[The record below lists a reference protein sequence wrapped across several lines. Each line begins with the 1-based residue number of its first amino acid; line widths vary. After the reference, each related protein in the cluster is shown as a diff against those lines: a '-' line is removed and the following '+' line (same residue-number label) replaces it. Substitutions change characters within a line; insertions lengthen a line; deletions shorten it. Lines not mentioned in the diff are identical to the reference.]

1 MKRSLIAPLLGV
13 TLVGCA
19 VRVPPRAP
27 LFPLSPV
34 WEQSLDDFVVP
45 PLAADAS
52 RLFVATRAGTL
63 FALSQETGAVL
74 WKREGQPGRLAAA
87 PGRLIVHAEDGT
99 VTSLRVRNGEVRWTT
114 KTAVVGEAPP
124 APTVDGERVYVSG
137 RGLVALEAD
146 TGRILWTQSS
156 PTNITAPPVATS
168 ARLLVGEA
176 DGTLRCLDRAT
187 GLPLW
192 AHQTGDALRAPV
204 LVDEERRRIYVG
216 TADRRILE
224 VNLDNGD
231 RGWRW
236 KVGADIEAPGL
247 LLPDRVFFA
256 SFDAVL
262 YGLHRGG
269 NLAWRSALPSR
280 PLSGPLLLDDSIV
293 IACHENEILG
303 FDLAEGRSLGS
314 LRTAAEIRTAP
325 LISGRQIF
333 VGLRNRSVVAYT
345 VPSLG
350 EQLMRGLGGGQSED
364 EGPEGDDAPAE
375 PADP

>member
-1 MKRSLIAPLLGV
+1 MKRSLIALLL
-13 TLVGCA
+13 TLALVGCA
-19 VRVPPRAP
+19 HRVPPRAP
-27 LFPLSPV
+27 LFPLSPI
-34 WEQSLDDFVVP
+34 WEQNLDDFVLP
-45 PLAADAS
+45 PLGADTR
-52 RLFVATRAGTL
+52 RLFVATRAGTIY
-63 FALSQETGAVL
+63 ALSQETGAVL
-74 WKREGQPGRLAAA
+74 WKHEGQPGRLAAA

-114 KTAVVGEAPP
+114 QTPVVGDGPP
-124 APTVDGERVYVSG
+124 APTLEGERVYVAG

-146 TGRILWTQSS
+146 TGRILWTQNS
-156 PTNITAPPVATS
+156 PADITAPPVATA

-192 AHQTGDALRAPV
+192 AHQTESALRAPV

-216 TADRRILE
+216 TTDRRILE

-262 YGLHRGG
+262 YGLQRGG

-303 FDLAEGRSLGS
+303 FELTEGRSLGS

-325 LISGRQIF
+325 LIAGRQIF

-345 VPSLG
+345 VPSLA
-350 EQLMRGLGGGQSED
+350 EQIKRRQGRRRREREEKDGGG
-364 EGPEGDDAPAE
+364 PEAE
-375 PADP
+375 EP